1 MEIIKQFLKHQK
13 GKLYIMTARRLIKLK
28 KEIWERLH
36 FTLVPIELISLISYG
51 EVDCIFLFNK

>member
-28 KEIWERLH
+28 KEIWEIGPRLGRVDYK
-36 FTLVPIELISLISYG
+36 LG
-51 EVDCIFLFNK
+51 E